1 MSDYIF
7 GVAQPRFDTTGIAA
21 IKSKSGSYL
30 LYSHS
35 AVKND
40 PHAVSN
46 AYRIPSNQSVAFTP
60 HKGGRD
66 GGQVISDWA
75 SDVYLLPAEYSAN
88 LHTKLKNIKH
98 MQVIE
103 IWILNGLHTS
113 LAGPVDVLK
122 TLNDGKSVAKKF
134 KVIIDLMGTTEGN
147 IREFISRNVQG
158 VAPGEI
164 DLHEFYQHN
173 HLCLE
178 DKWHHFCFH
187 STH

>member
-7 GVAQPRFDTTGIAA
+7 GVARPGVEIPKIAGIATITSKGVDHIVYSYHA
-21 IKSKSGSYL
+21 I
-30 LYSHS
+30 
-35 AVKND
+35 KND
-40 PHAVSN
+40 PHAVSD
-46 AYRIPSNQSVAFTP
+46 AYRIPKNQSVAFIP
-60 HKGGRD
+60 SERWGGI
-66 GGQVISDWA
+66 QVIHA
-75 SDVYLLPAEYSAN
+75 TDVYLLPADYSED
-88 LHTKLKNIKH
+88 LHTKLKDNKH

-103 IWILNGLHTS
+103 IWVLNGLLTS
-113 LAGPVDVLK
+113 LAGPADVLK

-134 KVIIDLMGTTEGN
+134 KVIIDLMTTTEDN

-158 VAPGEI
+158 VAPDEI
-164 DLHEFYQHN
+164 ALHEFYQHN